1 MLKILVIDEIQTRT
15 RELCTQLAQ
24 SGYQMAAVLPSADN
38 LTEQVAA
45 FKPDVILVDTNSP
58 SRDILEH
65 LAVMD
70 RTAPRPVVLFGS
82 DRTNDTIRQVVEA
95 GVSTYVVDGLDISRL
110 QPLIEIAVARFEHY
124 QSLKGK
130 LEEANRQLDE
140 RKIIDQAKNLLIKHR
155 KLDEST
161 AYALLRKT
169 AMSRGETIATVARE
183 LVGSASLLL

>member
-38 LTEQVAA
+38 LLEQVAA

>member
-24 SGYQMAAVLPSADN
+24 SGYQTAAVLPSADN
-38 LTEQVAA
+38 LPEQVAA

-82 DRTNDTIRQVVEA
+82 DRTNDTIRQVVQA

>member
-38 LTEQVAA
+38 LTQQVAA